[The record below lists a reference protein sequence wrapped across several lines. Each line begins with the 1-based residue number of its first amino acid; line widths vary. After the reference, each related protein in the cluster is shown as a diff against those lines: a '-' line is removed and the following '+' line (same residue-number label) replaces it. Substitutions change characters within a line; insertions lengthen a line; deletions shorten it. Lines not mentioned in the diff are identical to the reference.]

1 MNEIVAYKLKKS
13 LAAVKFHEKAEA
25 KEDPE
30 EFKTL
35 HETGWSKGKVRGRS
49 LKQKDTEAVLG
60 AIPNQV

>member
-1 MNEIVAYKLKKS
+1 MVDEIVAYKLKKS

-49 LKQKDTEAVLG
+49 LK
-60 AIPNQV
+60 